1 MKLLR
6 NLCRIL
12 VGAVFIYSG
21 FVKGVD
27 PWGST
32 YKFIDYFNAFHLSG
46 LNSAAL
52 VFAFLLAL
60 TYKCI

>member
-32 YKFIDYFNAFHLSG
+32 YKFIDYFNAFHFRSVGFCLSVG
-46 LNSAAL
+46 TL
-52 VFAFLLAL
+52 
-60 TYKCI
+60 